1 MFEDILKQLQIE
13 YEQVILSRNKLEE
26 ENKKL
31 KDELK
36 DINIECERLRAEHII
51 KNNKINELEKVNN
64 ISMPP
69 KKDRKAYM
77 REYQKKYRQL
87 KKNK

>member
-1 MFEDILKQLQIE
+1 MFEDILKQLQTE
-13 YEQVILSRNKLEE
+13 YEQVIISRNKLEE

-31 KDELK
+31 KEELK

-51 KNNKINELEKVNN
+51 KNNKMNELEMVNKK
-64 ISMPP
+64 PP
-69 KKDRKAYM
+69 KKDRKEYM